1 MAKNAGTALKRSEMG
16 AEIPEQ
22 EQTLDLSGKRVLL
35 VEDEYYIADELR
47 RTLEAA
53 GAEVVG
59 PISTLAAADAAL
71 DEGAFDCAVIDLNLH
86 GQSALPIADR
96 LLDEGKSFAIATGYG
111 STGVPDRFND
121 VPRLEKPFDPPALL
135 RLVGR
140 LSCSRSG

>member
-1 MAKNAGTALKRSEMG
+1 MA
-16 AEIPEQ
+16 AEFPQ
-22 EQTLDLSGKRVLL
+22 HEQTLDLSGKRVLL

-59 PISTLAAADAAL
+59 PISTLAGASAAL

-96 LLDEGKSFAIATGYG
+96 LLDDGKSFAIATGYG
-111 STGVPDRFND
+111 STGVPDRFKH

-135 RLVGR
+135 RLVGQ